1 MERIG
6 IVAIGRN
13 EGERLVRAM
22 DSLKG
27 LDAHIVYVDSASTDD
42 SIAVA
47 QAAGADIV
55 RLDMAIPFTA
65 ARARNEGAALLLERH
80 PELRLIQ
87 FIDGDCEIVPGW
99 IEAATAFLDAHPKAA
114 IVCGRRREKFPEASV
129 FNALC
134 DAEWDTPIG
143 RAEACGGDALMRVEA
158 FVAVGGFDPA
168 MIAHEEP
175 EMSARIR
182 EGGWEIWRIDAEM
195 TLHDAAMTRWSQY
208 WKRGRRGG
216 FGFVQVLHKNG
227 FSPGSDTFR
236 PVMSALLWG
245 AILPLA
251 ILLAALIWP
260 PALVALPLI
269 YGLQFLGIYVRV
281 KGTPRFRATR
291 ALAVLFA
298 KFAETRGILEFAF
311 KRLTN
316 RRMDAILYKGDAR
329 RSESG

>member
-22 DSLKG
+22 ASLKG
-27 LDAHIVYVDSASTDD
+27 IDAHIVYVDSASTDD

-47 QAAGADIV
+47 EAAGAAIV

-114 IVCGRRREKFPEASV
+114 IVCGRRREKFPEASF

-134 DAEWDTPIG
+134 DAEWDTPVG
-143 RAEACGGDALMRVEA
+143 PAEACGGDALMRVEA
-158 FVAVGGFDPA
+158 FTAVGGFDSA

-182 EGGWEIWRIDAEM
+182 KAGWEIWRIDAEM

-227 FSPGSDTFR
+227 FSPAADTFR

-251 ILLAALIWP
+251 ILLAAIIWT
-260 PALVALPLI
+260 PALIALPLI
-269 YGLQFLGIYVRV
+269 YGVQFLGIYARV
-281 KGTPRFRATR
+281 TGTPAFRARR

-316 RRMDAILYKGDAR
+316 RRMDAILYKSEAR
-329 RSESG
+329 G

>member
-1 MERIG
+1 MEPIG

-13 EGERLVRAM
+13 EGERLVRSMA
-22 DSLKG
+22 SLQG
-27 LDAHIVYVDSASTDD
+27 LDAHIVYVDSASTDG

-47 QAAGADIV
+47 RAAGAKIV
-55 RLDMAIPFTA
+55 ELDLSIPFTA
-65 ARARNEGAALLLERH
+65 ARARNEGAALLLSLH
-80 PELRLIQ
+80 PDLRLIQ
-87 FIDGDCEIVPGW
+87 FIDGDCELAPGW
-99 IEAATAFLDAHPKAA
+99 VEAAIRHFEAHPRAA
-114 IVCGRRREKFPEASV
+114 IVCGRRREKFPEASF

-143 RAEACGGDALMRVEA
+143 LAEACGGDALIRVEA

-182 EGGWEIWRIDAEM
+182 KAGWEIWRIDAEM

-216 FGFVQVLHKNG
+216 FGFVQVLHKYG
-227 FSPGSDTFR
+227 FSTETDTFR
-236 PVMSALLWG
+236 PVMSALFWG

-251 ILLAALIWP
+251 IVLAALVWV
-260 PALVALPLI
+260 PALVTLPLI
-269 YGLQFLGIYVRV
+269 YCVQWVRIYG
-281 KGTPRFRATR
+281 KTEGTPAFRARR

-298 KFAETRGILEFAF
+298 KFAETRGIMEFAF

-316 RRMDAILYKGDAR
+316 RRMDAILYKGEAK
-329 RSESG
+329 G